1 MLFVADA
8 NRLCVALRRARAGT
22 FVLGPGVKYM
32 KYMPRGVNETTERK
46 THTMHG
52 IHSIPR
58 SVSFQWANTQKQK
71 KRPLVE
77 RTTKTSFT
85 SWSDYITVFGYATIS
100 EHEVHKRLVTALEHQ
115 DLPLV
120 TMTIPHA
127 DNKRFFGF
135 IMPAVR
141 DDSGFPSIELYA
153 GDRLFV
159 NLYYGQRTEEDARHN
174 WAVEVLAPKPIVS
187 AGYVPMMLMT
197 PYDKET

>member
-1 MLFVADA
+1 MGEYPKA
-8 NRLCVALRRARAGT
+8 
-22 FVLGPGVKYM
+22 
-32 KYMPRGVNETTERK
+32 E
-46 THTMHG
+46 
-52 IHSIPR
+52 
-58 SVSFQWANTQKQK
+58 

-135 IMPAVR
+135 IMPALR
-141 DDSGFPSIELYA
+141 DDSGSPSIELYA

-159 NLYYGQRTEEDARHN
+159 NFYSGQRTEEDARHN
-174 WAVEVLAPKPIVS
+174 WAVEVLAPNPIVS
-187 AGYVPMMLMT
+187 AGYVPIMLTT